1 VIEIGKSEDG
11 RAAATLNLGRFGVAN
26 ALVEDLSIEAD
37 VNPMTPNDGRSLMAI
52 KVGDTVTW
60 RSSANPNAIGFSGCR
75 VIEIGKSEDGR
86 AAATLNL
93 GRFGVANALVEDL
106 SIEADELTP

>member
-1 VIEIGKSEDG
+1 
-11 RAAATLNLGRFGVAN
+11 
-26 ALVEDLSIEAD
+26 
-37 VNPMTPNDGRSLMAI
+37 MAI

>member
-1 VIEIGKSEDG
+1 
-11 RAAATLNLGRFGVAN
+11 
-26 ALVEDLSIEAD
+26 
-37 VNPMTPNDGRSLMAI
+37 MTPNDGRSLMAI

-106 SIEADELTP
+106 SIEADVNPMTPNDGRSLMAIKVGDTVFFDVAQLRKPKRDWL